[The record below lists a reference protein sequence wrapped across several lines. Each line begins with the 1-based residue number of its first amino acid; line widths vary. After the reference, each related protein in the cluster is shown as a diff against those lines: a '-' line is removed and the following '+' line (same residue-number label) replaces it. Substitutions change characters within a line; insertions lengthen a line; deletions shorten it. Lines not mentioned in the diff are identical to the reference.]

1 VSDEAGVRIPTLHA
15 GVTAAAVVTAAR
27 AVPAHTLFLCLLQ
40 RALVGSKLNSLRR
53 RSRTKVTHSGLQ
65 PLLPPIEMHTR
76 QLAKSRQLQTSVQTL
91 TLADEGTTISS
102 EVEDFLLTNLPHGF
116 VDSFDTVRDVGDV
129 LYGSIVSDSC
139 VLHNTIPKAN
149 IDSDGFTEEPWT
161 DKLEFTCK
169 DTMSVDV
176 AIEFK
181 S

>member
-1 VSDEAGVRIPTLHA
+1 VSDEAGNTNTSCRGNGSTRS
-15 GVTAAAVVTAAR
+15 TSY
-27 AVPAHTLFLCLLQ
+27 HTLFLCLLQ
-40 RALVGSKLNSLRR
+40 RALVGSKLNSLRHG
-53 RSRTKVTHSGLQ
+53 SRTKATHSGLQ

-76 QLAKSRQLQTSVQTL
+76 QLAKSRRLQTSVQTL

-129 LYGSIVSDSC
+129 LYGSIVSDGR
-139 VLHNTIPKAN
+139 VLHNTISKAN
-149 IDSDGFTEEPWT
+149 VDEFMKEPWT